1 MSALNEL
8 TRLSRHVFIG
18 GEFRKSAAAS
28 LLDVG
33 DPATE
38 DKIGEIADTPE
49 AEIAAAIAAANKAQ
63 KAWNTKNSLTR
74 AELLHEAAH
83 KMRALKAVLGEM
95 MTREMGKPYKE
106 STDEVEWAASGGLL
120 RRSGGMKR
128 AMLAGDRRLMHFTV
142 GPWAWWSSRPNI
154 RFAFVLGSGGAIACG
169 NTVT

>member
-18 GEFRKSAAAS
+18 GEFRKSGAAS

-49 AEIAAAIAAANKAQ
+49 AEVAAAIAAANKAQ
-63 KAWNTKNSLTR
+63 KAWNAKNSLTR

-83 KMRALKAVLGEM
+83 KMRALKPVLGEM
-95 MTREMGKPYKE
+95 MTAGDGQALQGIDRR
-106 STDEVEWAASGGLL
+106 GGVV
-120 RRSGGMKR
+120 RRRRWTTTPRSRGMKR
-128 AMLAGDRRLMHFTV
+128 GGCSGRRPTARCIS
-142 GPWAWWSSRPNI
+142 PSRSRWAWW
-154 RFAFVLGSGGAIACG
+154 
-169 NTVT
+169 